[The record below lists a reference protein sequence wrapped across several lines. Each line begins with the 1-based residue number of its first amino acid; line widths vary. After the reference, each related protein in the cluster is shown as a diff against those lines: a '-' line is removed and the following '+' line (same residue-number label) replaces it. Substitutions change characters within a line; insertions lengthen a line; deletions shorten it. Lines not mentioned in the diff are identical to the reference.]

1 MHLCKSNDGASC
13 GTDARWHDGW
23 ILFYDENTNRQREEG
38 ELVLRTRRFA
48 KPAVAISNRQR
59 EEGELVLRTRRFAKP
74 AIAIS
79 FPRGYLYMKPDGS
92 FWPIDTFELYDCF
105 DNVKPQSI
113 VVHFTRLTR
122 KPLPSDDSSD
132 PIGCE

>member
-38 ELVLRTRRFA
+38 ELILRTRRFA
-48 KPAVAISNRQR
+48 KA
-59 EEGELVLRTRRFAKP
+59 
-74 AIAIS
+74 AIAIN
-79 FPRGYLYMKPDGS
+79 FRNEYLFMKPDGS
-92 FWPIDTFELYDCF
+92 FSHLGTFKLYDCF

-122 KPLPSDDSSD
+122 EPYSGSDD